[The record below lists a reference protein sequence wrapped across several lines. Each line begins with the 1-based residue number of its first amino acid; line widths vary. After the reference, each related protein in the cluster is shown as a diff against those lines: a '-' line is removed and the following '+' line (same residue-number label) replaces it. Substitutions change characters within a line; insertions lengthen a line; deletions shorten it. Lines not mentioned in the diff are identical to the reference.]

1 MANVL
6 QFGINMSMLMSGN
19 IATQAVAA
27 CKSLSEL
34 GRKAQELQKSAG
46 KIQAFQKQRGAI
58 EATRQKLVAARE
70 KVRLLRAEMSRTE
83 KPTAAMKSAFGKAQA
98 DAGRLAEKLLG
109 QQKSLAT
116 LNSELVKSGVNT
128 SKLIDE
134 QNKLAANT
142 DKVRAAQDRLTRAQ
156 ENYSSLRS
164 RLFDWGNIKADVMSA
179 AGLAMTLREPLRIS
193 MDYEQAMS
201 QVKAVLNPTQEEF
214 TQLREQALM
223 LVRTTQFSAKQSA
236 NAQENLARG
245 GMNTRQILGLMP
257 TVLDVAA
264 SDGMEIA
271 KAADIISGAMRGF
284 NLHDSAHDTQK
295 EAARIG
301 DILAYVSSHTATNV
315 SMAGAAMQGVSGT
328 AFTQHITPEQVGA
341 YIGVLANRA
350 GLQGQEAA
358 TTLERSISALAVRK
372 GDTDKV
378 LTQYKIATKTRSG
391 GLVRLEEIVR
401 KLFVA
406 TEKKGPAEQQAA
418 FMKVFGK
425 AYGGDMLKFAQGI
438 FSGELETLTQGLKE
452 ERNGSARNM
461 AAVRNDNLAG
471 DLVSLSSAWEGFM
484 ESVGNPLQ
492 DWSRNIVQTVTS
504 ALNVITDFVK
514 KHEILAELA
523 VKIGAAYAAWKI
535 GGTVLKYTR
544 LLIQLPAAWA
554 ELKLAEHA
562 ANLAAM
568 GTNAGTLAANMG
580 GAAASAGIFG
590 SSLSTVLVTIGGI
603 VTASIL
609 IWQNWEKI
617 TEWCTKAGEA
627 MMNFDTG
634 KVQSAKA
641 GTLSR
646 SDPDYG
652 LAVMNSTYAP
662 YQPHAKGGIL
672 TQPHFGLVAE
682 AGPEAI
688 IPLRDKARG
697 IPLVLQAMN
706 ILGMNE
712 AVSRSANVTDITRS
726 ANNITSTRS
735 ANTTALTQSADSIT
749 STRSAS
755 TGIFTRSANI
765 TDITNTIV
773 STREAYTHE
782 RYGDNRA
789 ASTVSNNNTRNIG
802 ISPQV
807 NMTVNITGSAADTD
821 IASRIKQAVIDALSE
836 IAGYQERVAYA

>member
-223 LVRTTQFSAKQSA
+223 LGRTTQFSAKQSA

-295 EAARIG
+295 EAAR
-301 DILAYVSSHTATNV
+301 D
-315 SMAGAAMQGVSGT
+315 GT
-328 AFTQHITPEQVGA
+328 
-341 YIGVLANRA
+341 
-350 GLQGQEAA
+350 
-358 TTLERSISALAVRK
+358 
-372 GDTDKV
+372 
-378 LTQYKIATKTRSG
+378 
-391 GLVRLEEIVR
+391 EE
-401 KLFVA
+401 
-406 TEKKGPAEQQAA
+406 
-418 FMKVFGK
+418 
-425 AYGGDMLKFAQGI
+425 
-438 FSGELETLTQGLKE
+438 
-452 ERNGSARNM
+452 
-461 AAVRNDNLAG
+461 
-471 DLVSLSSAWEGFM
+471 
-484 ESVGNPLQ
+484 
-492 DWSRNIVQTVTS
+492 
-504 ALNVITDFVK
+504 
-514 KHEILAELA
+514 
-523 VKIGAAYAAWKI
+523 
-535 GGTVLKYTR
+535 
-544 LLIQLPAAWA
+544 
-554 ELKLAEHA
+554 
-562 ANLAAM
+562 
-568 GTNAGTLAANMG
+568 
-580 GAAASAGIFG
+580 
-590 SSLSTVLVTIGGI
+590 
-603 VTASIL
+603 
-609 IWQNWEKI
+609 
-617 TEWCTKAGEA
+617 
-627 MMNFDTG
+627 
-634 KVQSAKA
+634 
-641 GTLSR
+641 
-646 SDPDYG
+646 
-652 LAVMNSTYAP
+652 
-662 YQPHAKGGIL
+662 
-672 TQPHFGLVAE
+672 
-682 AGPEAI
+682 
-688 IPLRDKARG
+688 
-697 IPLVLQAMN
+697 
-706 ILGMNE
+706 
-712 AVSRSANVTDITRS
+712 
-726 ANNITSTRS
+726 
-735 ANTTALTQSADSIT
+735 
-749 STRSAS
+749 
-755 TGIFTRSANI
+755 
-765 TDITNTIV
+765 
-773 STREAYTHE
+773 
-782 RYGDNRA
+782 
-789 ASTVSNNNTRNIG
+789 
-802 ISPQV
+802 
-807 NMTVNITGSAADTD
+807 
-821 IASRIKQAVIDALSE
+821 
-836 IAGYQERVAYA
+836 